1 MNAEKGEKGGEDFV
15 HNTPLCLNSSVKT
28 QRSTKKDY
36 LFFEN
41 F

>member
-28 QRSTKKDY
+28 QRSIMKEY
-36 LFFEN
+36 LFLDDF
-41 F
+41 